1 MSQQH
6 DMYLDYN
13 APPNRS
19 PSTSRPYLGAGG
31 GFQSGLSLP
40 RQSQRP
46 FEAPLGS
53 AALYT
58 TDRIHGGYNQ
68 RGLDQL
74 GQQGGMPGGFMPDN
88 AQWTYNPASVATVN
102 GAMNGT
108 SRQRNVNRRV
118 PIPTVSIALPRNIC
132 KRYAVW

>member
-1 MSQQH
+1 MSHQH

-19 PSTSRPYLGAGG
+19 PSTSRPYLGGGG
-31 GFQSGLSLP
+31 GFQSGMSLP

-53 AALYT
+53 SALYN
-58 TDRIHGGYNQ
+58 DRMPSGYNQ

-74 GQQGGMPGGFMPDN
+74 GQQSGMPGAFMPDN
-88 AQWTYNPASVATVN
+88 SQWNYNPAGVATVN

-108 SRQRNVNRRV
+108 SRQRSVNRRV
-118 PIPTVSIALPRNIC
+118 PIPTVSVLL
-132 KRYAVW
+132 